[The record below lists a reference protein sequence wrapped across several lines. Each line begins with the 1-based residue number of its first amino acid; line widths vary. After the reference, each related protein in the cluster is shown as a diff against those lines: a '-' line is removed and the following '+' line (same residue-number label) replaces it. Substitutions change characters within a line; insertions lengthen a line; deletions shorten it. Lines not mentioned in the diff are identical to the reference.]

1 MQSSFADYSL
11 SVTMNFTRINK
22 SRNER
27 TIDDAESS
35 VTYKLLIN
43 RFRVRSKLKTLR
55 SFKNLK
61 KNYWIRIIFTIARDE
76 FTFEIV
82 ISMKR

>member
-43 RFRVRSKLKTLR
+43 RFRVRSKLKR

-76 FTFEIV
+76 FAFESV